1 MKDLEI
7 LTEKGKAIFG
17 KRTKFCCLPNPLFL
31 FPLLYLVSFSTYAEV
46 KEEVQIIISSDIPNG
61 VNRTEISIVN
71 HQEERVSQKL
81 LIEYLIEKELINDT
95 KNYKLKLTNQFTSIN
110 GRKQSREIHEYVLK
124 NFVKNPDE
132 HLEVTITISTD

>member
-7 LTEKGKAIFG
+7 LSAKEKAILG
-17 KRTKFCCLPNPLFL
+17 KRTKFCCLPNQLFL
-31 FPLLYLVSFSTYAEV
+31 YPLLLLLSFSTYAEV
-46 KEEVQIIISSDIPNG
+46 KEEVQIIFSSGIPNG
-61 VNRTEISIVN
+61 ANLAEISIVN

-81 LIEYLIEKELINDT
+81 LIEYLIKKELITDP
-95 KNYKLKLTNQFTSIN
+95 KNYKLKLTNQFISIN
-110 GRKQSREIHEYVLK
+110 GRKQSKEIHEYVLK